1 MSRFAGKTALIFAA
15 SRGIGRAIAERLGG
29 EGASVAVAYASNAT
43 KAAEVVAGITANG
56 GQAFALQA
64 DVADATVVSAA
75 YDDVLAR
82 WGKIDIVINAA
93 ARSVFKPTEALT
105 DEDYEAAFSVNAR
118 GAMYVLR
125 EAARRVADNGR
136 IIQFSTG
143 GTKMTMAGAGLY
155 AASKAAGELLALNLA
170 KELGHRGVTVNV
182 ISPGVTE
189 TDGLVMPQPQIDQL
203 IGMTP
208 LGRLGQPGDVA
219 DVVAFLASDD
229 ARWITGQNLQAN
241 GGIL

>member
-1 MSRFAGKTALIFAA
+1 MARFNGQTALIFAA
-15 SRGIGRAIAERLGG
+15 SRGIGRAVAERLGS
-29 EGASVAVAYASNAT
+29 EGAAVAVAYASKAD
-43 KAAEVVAGITANG
+43 KAAEVVAAIAASG

-64 DVADATVVSAA
+64 DVADAAAVSRAF
-75 YDDVLAR
+75 DDVLAR
-82 WGKIDIVINAA
+82 WGKLDIVVNAA
-93 ARSVFKPTEALT
+93 ARSVFKPIEDLT
-105 DEDYEAAFSVNAR
+105 DEDYDAAFSVNAR
-118 GAMYVLR
+118 GALYVLR
-125 EAARRVADNGR
+125 EAARRIAHHGR
-136 IIQFSTG
+136 IVHFSTG

-155 AASKAAGELLALNLA
+155 AASKAAGEQLALNLA
-170 KELGHRGVTVNV
+170 KEVGHRGVTVNV
-182 ISPGVTE
+182 ISPGVTQ

-229 ARWITGQNLQAN
+229 ARWVTGQNIQAN